1 MFNKSSM
8 TTKTHYAM
16 FAVAAIA
23 AMSFGFSPA
32 FAAESSPFST
42 SLTAN
47 VREYDVDTNFIYE
60 NDICI
65 NGNIQMFKQTV
76 TNWGSN
82 DNAKIWYDTGV
93 RGSNCGDF
101 EKMKITI
108 EVNGSQQYSTTSYDE
123 TDYLVVNSI
132 TIPDTFNVNNTVKT
146 TFLEYF

>member
-1 MFNKSSM
+1 M
-8 TTKTHYAM
+8 TTKTTYAM
-16 FAVAAIA
+16 VAVAAVA

-32 FAAESSPFST
+32 FAAETSPFST

-47 VREYDVDTNFIYE
+47 VREYDVDTVFNYE
-60 NDICI
+60 NDVCI

-82 DNAKIWYDTGV
+82 DSAKIWYDTGV
-93 RGSNCGDF
+93 RGSDCGAFVSMDI
-101 EKMKITI
+101 KIF
-108 EVNGSQQYSTTSYDE
+108 VNGVQQYSTTSTDE
-123 TDYLVVNSI
+123 TDYIVVNSI

>member
-1 MFNKSSM
+1 MAAF
-8 TTKTHYAM
+8 A
-16 FAVAAIA
+16 AVAV
-23 AMSFGFSPA
+23 MSIGLTPA
-32 FAAESSPFST
+32 FATTFET

-60 NDICI
+60 NDVCHDS
-65 NGNIQMFKQTV
+65 NIQMFKQTV

-101 EKMKITI
+101 VKMYITI
-108 EVNGSQQYSTTSYDE
+108 DVNGSEQYSTTSYDE